1 MIGGNIRKEVL
12 KRENRYKFYDKN
24 NKLIKEEFYYKDVDT
39 GIERPKPYFVNL
51 ITYDEE
57 NNSYEKST
65 YYAKNKGRKLRIVFK
80 KNGTYHNDNG
90 PAMIYYGAESENFKL
105 FCKFYKNGFAYRDF
119 GPCSFKIM
127 NDNSYSEEKYVLGE
141 FFFDKKEYDNIV
153 YDIKNNHINFKN
165 FPFLS
170 EELLNSLKRIA
181 KAYKK
186 QDLIDQIISIQ
197 IVNKLTNNDAKMD
210 VW

>member
-12 KRENRYKFYDKN
+12 KRENRYKFYDEN

-57 NNSYEKST
+57 NNSYEEST
-65 YYAKNKGRKLRIVFK
+65 YYAKNKGRKLRSIFK
-80 KNGTYHNDNG
+80 KNGVYHNDKG
-90 PAMIYYGAESENFKL
+90 PAKIYYGAESEKFK
-105 FCKFYKNGFAYRDF
+105 FFYKYYKNGYVCRDF

-127 NDNSYSEEKYVLGE
+127 NDNSYAEEKYVLGE
-141 FFFDKKEYDNIV
+141 FFLNKKEYNNIV
-153 YDIKNNHINFKN
+153 CDIQNNYINFEN

-170 EELLNSLKRIA
+170 ERLLNSLKNIA

-197 IVNKLTNNDAKMD
+197 IVNKLTNNDTKMD